1 MIEET
6 ISTIMHRS
14 FRLKVYELEK
24 KSCAVTS
31 EIFKRLRKHMLSF
44 FSGGKRS
51 KTHNL
56 KEKILQ
62 PKISRFRRSKY
73 VSLGEKQFRNPI
85 LKVH

>member
-1 MIEET
+1 
-6 ISTIMHRS
+6 MHRS

-31 EIFKRLRKHMLSF
+31 EIFKRLGKHMLSF
-44 FSGGKRS
+44 FSGDKRS
-51 KTHNL
+51 KAHNL

-62 PKISRFRRSKY
+62 PKISRFWRSKC
-73 VSLGEKQFRNPI
+73 VSLGEKQLKNPI